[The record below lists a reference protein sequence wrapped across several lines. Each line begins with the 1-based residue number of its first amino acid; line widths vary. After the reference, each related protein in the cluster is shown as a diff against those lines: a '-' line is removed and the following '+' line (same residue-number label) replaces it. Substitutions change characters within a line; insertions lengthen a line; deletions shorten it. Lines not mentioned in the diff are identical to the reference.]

1 MSTSP
6 LQLTPVLVESQI
18 QRISETARGLVK
30 ALPANFEP
38 NAKQLNKKKL
48 SKDLEVKN
56 WAFLFKLAM
65 AKNNYAY
72 LNLDNLTSPFLASSN
87 FALDNLSCPYLS

>member
-6 LQLTPVLVESQI
+6 LQLTPVLVEAQI
-18 QRISETARGLVK
+18 QRIAETAQSLVK

-48 SKDLEVKN
+48 SKELEVSGN
-56 WAFLFKLAM
+56 
-65 AKNNYAY
+65 
-72 LNLDNLTSPFLASSN
+72 
-87 FALDNLSCPYLS
+87 

>member
-1 MSTSP
+1 MMIGSSLCSKCMKCFKQGGLEYPSMSTSP
-6 LQLTPVLVESQI
+6 LQLTPVLVEAQI

-48 SKDLEVKN
+48 SKELEVN
-56 WAFLFKLAM
+56 FIAWLLFK
-65 AKNNYAY
+65 
-72 LNLDNLTSPFLASSN
+72 S
-87 FALDNLSCPYLS
+87 

>member
-6 LQLTPVLVESQI
+6 LQLTPVLVEAQI
-18 QRISETARGLVK
+18 QRIAETASGLVK

-48 SKDLEVKN
+48 SKELEVHLKPLYFRELRN
-56 WAFLFKLAM
+56 
-65 AKNNYAY
+65 
-72 LNLDNLTSPFLASSN
+72 S
-87 FALDNLSCPYLS
+87 